1 MLILGQ
7 DRAFLFFC
15 LLLCISICIP
25 LPLIPS
31 FSWGA
36 EIVLPASAL
45 DRNTLVQARYRTDA
59 PATGRG
65 TLTVTWTD
73 VYGRLIE
80 QRAIPVNLRRGSEVV
95 FALDL
100 RRAVAMR
107 NRLTAWLSLAGDPK
121 SARGPHEEQAET
133 WFIARPPQPAW
144 WDYQIVMWQPQTAEQ
159 YATLKKI
166 GITAGA
172 VVYRNSGQ
180 APLDALLQNDLRWYV
195 ENIATDFYSAY
206 HRVLPDRPK
215 NWKFLE
221 AKRLYEKDPSSTEA
235 FRRDPSLSD
244 PEWLTAIG
252 ERLAAVARSNAAY
265 RPLFY
270 NLGDEPGIADLS
282 AFWDFDY
289 SLHSLAGFRAWLA
302 ARYGTLTALNRQWGS
317 AFGSWE
323 AVTPDRTTEAMRRT
337 DQNFSSWSNFKEWM
351 DVAFA
356 RALQVG
362 TEAVHSVDPAAYV
375 AIEGAQQPGWGGYD
389 YARLSAVLDVIEPY
403 NIGGNVDLVR
413 SLNPR
418 TILLTTANA
427 QGPREKH
434 RVWRELLHGSRGL
447 ILWDARS
454 EFVRADGR
462 LGPRGLDAEP
472 YFTEIRRGT
481 GALVINTERSPA
493 PIAVLYSPR
502 SLRME
507 WMEEQRPKGEAWA
520 KRSAS
525 SDEDGPLRWRRES
538 LSRLLED
545 LGRPYRFVTAEEV
558 ERGDLAK
565 RGYRVLIL
573 SHALSL
579 GDQEARAVQTFVEQG
594 GVLMADGV
602 PGVYDE
608 HGRRLSTSR
617 LPDFFGPP
625 IVGLFTERRFGRGRA
640 IYVNADMT
648 RYSQDRLTAQEPE
661 LYRTMGRILESAL
674 GAPEFRITGPLG
686 QPVIGVETQAFQN
699 GAVTLL
705 AIQSNPELALAD
717 IGSTDGASNKRFE
730 SARSLQ
736 VTWRGER
743 FVSSVRAAKALGKR
757 TRLSIDLDPYEPV
770 LLTLSPQPLPRL
782 NVTGPRQLHP
792 GDTGVYRLSLEGS
805 PAAVHVVRVDVVD
818 PAGRRV
824 PHYSGNLIAPRGR
837 ASLTLPLALND
848 PAGKWTLQA
857 TDVLSGQV
865 RTWVLDVTTKTEAR

>member
-1 MLILGQ
+1 MTTSSRRVCILFG
-7 DRAFLFFC
+7 FS
-15 LLLCISICIP
+15 LLLAP
-25 LPLIPS
+25 AVAPA
-31 FSWGA
+31 G
-36 EIVLPASAL
+36 EIVLPAAAL
-45 DRNTLVQARYRTDA
+45 DRGARIQARYRIDA
-59 PATGRG
+59 PVTGRG

-73 VYGRLIE
+73 VYDRLIE
-80 QRAIPVNLRRGSEVV
+80 QLTIPVDLRSGPEVS
-95 FALDL
+95 FSLDL

-107 NRLTAWLSLAGDPK
+107 NRLTARLALAGDPK
-121 SARGPHEEQAET
+121 SARGPHEEQAEA

-144 WDYQIVMWQPQTAEQ
+144 WDYQIIMWQAQTAEQ

-166 GITAGA
+166 GVTAGA
-172 VVYRNSGQ
+172 AVYRNSGQ
-180 APLDALLQNDLRWYV
+180 ALPEALLQNDLRWYV

-206 HRVLPDRPK
+206 HRLLPDRPK

-221 AKRLYEKDPSSTEA
+221 AKRLYEKDPSSKEA

-244 PEWLTAIG
+244 PEWLAAIG
-252 ERLAAVARSNAAY
+252 ERLTAAARSNAAY

-270 NLGDEPGIADLS
+270 TLGDEPGIADLS

-289 SLHSLAGFRAWLA
+289 APHSLAGFRAWLA
-302 ARYGTLTALNRQWGS
+302 ARYGTLAALNRQWGS

-323 AVTPDRTTEAMRRT
+323 AVTPDSTTEAMRRT

-389 YARLSAVLDVIEPY
+389 YTRLSTVLDVIEPY
-403 NIGGNVDLVR
+403 NIGGNVELIR

-418 TILLTTANA
+418 TIVLTTANA
-427 QGPREKH
+427 QGARERH

-447 ILWDARS
+447 ILWDAKS
-454 EFVRADGR
+454 EFVRSDGR

-472 YFTEIRRGT
+472 YFTELRRGA
-481 GALVINTERSPA
+481 GAVVINTERFPA

-502 SLRME
+502 SFRME
-507 WMEEQRPKGEAWA
+507 WMEEQRPRGEAWT

-545 LGRPYRFVTAEEV
+545 LGRPYRFITSEEV

-579 GDQEARAVQTFVEQG
+579 GDREAQAVRTFVEHG
-594 GVLMADGV
+594 GVLVADGA
-602 PGVYDE
+602 PGMYDE
-608 HGRRLSTSR
+608 QGRRLSTPR
-617 LPDFFGPP
+617 LLEFFGPP
-625 IVGLFTERRFGRGRA
+625 MVGLITERRFGRGRA
-640 IYVNADMT
+640 IYVNADVT
-648 RYSQDRLTAQEPE
+648 RYARDRLLAQEPE
-661 LYRTMGRILESAL
+661 LHRTMGRILESAL
-674 GAPEFRITGPLG
+674 GAPEFRVTDPSG
-686 QPVIGVETQAFQN
+686 QPVMGVEIQALRN
-699 GAVTLL
+699 GALTLL
-705 AIQSNPELALAD
+705 AIQSNPELD
-717 IGSTDGASNKRFE
+717 IGSVDGASNKRFE
-730 SARSLQ
+730 AARSLQ

-757 TRLSIDLDPYEPV
+757 ARLSINLDPYEPV

-782 NVTGPRQLHP
+782 IVTGPRQLRP
-792 GDTGVYRLSLEGS
+792 GDTGVYRLALEGS

-824 PHYSGNLIAPRGR
+824 PQYSGNLLAPRGR

-848 PAGKWTLQA
+848 PPGKWTLQA

-865 RTWVLDVTTKTEAR
+865 RTSVLDVAAKTDAR